1 MTIAVLRASDLF
13 VQAAQTPTES
23 RPAPRPAPPSL
34 SEDEFTRFYE
44 EHARPL
50 WGYICRMTSDP
61 ALADDLTQKA
71 FVRFLAST
79 LESVEE
85 AILKGFLYRIATNLV
100 YDHWR
105 SGRRER
111 AAFHGYIPEHTPSSD
126 VLSHD
131 LDRILEK
138 LEPRERSLVWLAHVE
153 EMTHREIA
161 GILGVREASV
171 KVMLFR
177 ARKRLAGLLENEGF
191 QGSTS

>member
-13 VQAAQTPTES
+13 VQAAPTRTES
-23 RPAPRPAPPSL
+23 RPSSRTVPPSL
-34 SEDEFTRFYE
+34 SEEEFTRFYE

-50 WGYICRMTSDP
+50 WAYVCRMTSDP
-61 ALADDLTQKA
+61 TLADDLTQKT

-79 LESVEE
+79 LES
-85 AILKGFLYRIATNLV
+85 ADHAMLKGFLYRIATNLV

-111 AAFHGYIPEHTPSSD
+111 AAFHGYVPEHTPSSD
-126 VLSHD
+126 LLSHD

-161 GILGVREASV
+161 EILEVREASV

-177 ARKRLAGLLENEGF
+177 ARKRLAELLMKEGF
-191 QGSTS
+191 RGSTS